1 MKPSPKALRQVGEET
16 SNSIDRVWQLGG
28 RDVGV
33 ALQDNLGSQL
43 CEDNKGLFLTST
55 HLQQLLSNDSRL
67 LWHRHELDAGDVERV
82 RAAVGEL

>member
-33 ALQDNLGSQL
+33 ALQDHLGSQL
-43 CEDNKGLFLTST
+43 CEDKGLFLTST
-55 HLQQLLSNDSRL
+55 HLQQFLSNDSRL

-82 RAAVGEL
+82 GAAVGKL

>member
-33 ALQDNLGSQL
+33 ALQDHLRSQL
-43 CEDNKGLFLTST
+43 GEDKGLFLTST
-55 HLQQLLSNDSRL
+55 HLQQFLSNDSRL
-67 LWHRHELDAGDVERV
+67 LWHRHELDAGDIERM